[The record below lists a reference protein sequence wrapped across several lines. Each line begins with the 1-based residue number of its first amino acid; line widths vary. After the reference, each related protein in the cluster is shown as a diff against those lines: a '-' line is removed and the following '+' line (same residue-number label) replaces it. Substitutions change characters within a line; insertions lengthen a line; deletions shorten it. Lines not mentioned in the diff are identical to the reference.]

1 MPKKQ
6 PKKNSESATSKMPV
20 SKFSD
25 VLDQAMLDAEQ
36 RRNSRIDAKIAAA
49 ILLVAVVKADGEVNR
64 MEFAEVIDILAK
76 RFNMPLKEVGKLLEE
91 ASDSIEME
99 HDLAEFTLHLRNVWN
114 QEERL
119 NLLRSFWEI
128 AIADDLIDNQE
139 RSLIDRLASLLDL
152 PSAEIATAR
161 ERAEEVLQLR
171 TTANK

>member
-1 MPKKQ
+1 
-6 PKKNSESATSKMPV
+6 MPV